1 MPLLGYNLQDKNRRQ
16 VPLTDYVGSFMA
28 ATFDAN
34 EVSLKGNPNS
44 SRISDTLEF
53 AQFAQNGLISAKK
66 LVLIED
72 ADGNPVEAHLPNKP
86 DLRISDLAPYSA
98 LQDYDSPEGPGG
110 RV

>member
-1 MPLLGYNLQDKNRRQ
+1 MPKVDPSVTPKKRL

-34 EVSLKGNPNS
+34 EASLKRNSNS

-53 AQFAQNGLISAKK
+53 AQFAQNGLISAIK
-66 LVLIED
+66 LVLIKD

-86 DLRISDLAPYSA
+86 DLRISDLAPYSE
-98 LQDYDSPEGPGG
+98 LRDYGSPEGPGG
-110 RV
+110 KV